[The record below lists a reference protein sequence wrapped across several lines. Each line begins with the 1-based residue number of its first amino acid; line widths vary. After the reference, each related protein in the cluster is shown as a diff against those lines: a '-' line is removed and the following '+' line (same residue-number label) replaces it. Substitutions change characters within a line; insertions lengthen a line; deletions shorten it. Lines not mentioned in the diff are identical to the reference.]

1 MSFESSIIVIL
12 NSLIIPSILMSILC
26 CISIYILNKELIRKE
41 EIRKCFFISFIIGIF
56 ISTGSYS
63 IILPAFCI
71 ITTFQLKNNRS
82 NIKALLIIYVVYLFH
97 TLYIF
102 VYTFSGKSLYNIP
115 TTRYSF
121 LEFIILL
128 PVIILSCLIIKS
140 IVKRKKGYKKHTA
153 DKLRFRIILIISL
166 PLTLMIFGIF
176 PLIRANAIDND
187 KIHFITGNFIPAVLP
202 LIAIILITII
212 VYNYDK
218 SLEYSVKLKREID
231 EKKEIMEYSNMI
243 EEMYGE
249 TRRFK
254 HDYMNML
261 TPLKEYIDKADIEG
275 LREFFYDNIIDMDK
289 DIKWSNNN
297 IDKLKYIKVDGL
309 KAILSTKLIKAAG
322 LNIDIK
328 VEIIEDIQNIAM
340 NIMDLCRI
348 IGILLDNAI
357 ESAQKSEYPK
367 LYVCLVNKDNY
378 VTIVIEN
385 NFFGQKP
392 KIYKIYEEG
401 YSTNGKRRGLGLY
414 SVKQILDKKYHNAFL
429 NTSIEGNMFVQE
441 LWIKYI

>member
-1 MSFESSIIVIL
+1 MSFETFIREIFSYM
-12 NSLIIPSILMSILC
+12 LIPALLMSILC
-26 CISIYILNKELIRKE
+26 CISIYILNKEVIGKE
-41 EIRKCFFISFIIGIF
+41 EIRKNFCISIIIGIL
-56 ISTGSYS
+56 ISTGSYL
-63 IILPAFCI
+63 IILPVFCI
-71 ITTFQLKNNRS
+71 ITIFHLRNNES
-82 NIKALLIIYVVYLFH
+82 NIKALLIIYVNYLLH

-102 VYTFSGKSLYNIP
+102 AYTFSGKNLQRIP
-115 TTRYSF
+115 LKYSF
-121 LEFIILL
+121 LEFVILL
-128 PVIILSCLIIKS
+128 PVVILSCLIIKS
-140 IVKRKKGYKKHTA
+140 LVKRKKGYKERA
-153 DKLRFRIILIISL
+153 SDQLRFRMILIISV
-166 PLTLMIFGIF
+166 PLTLMICGILPF
-176 PLIRANAIDND
+176 LTASAIDSD

-218 SLEYSVKLKREID
+218 SLEYRVKLKREAE
-231 EKKEIMEYSNMI
+231 EKKEIIEYSNMI

-275 LREFFYDNIIDMDK
+275 LREFFYCNVIDMDK
-289 DIKWSNNN
+289 DIKWSNSN

-328 VEIIEDIQNIAM
+328 VEIIEDIKNIAM

-357 ESAQKSEYPK
+357 EAAQKCEYPK

-392 KIYKIYEEG
+392 KIHKIYEEG

-414 SVKQILDKKYHNAFL
+414 SVKQIIDKKYYNAFL
-429 NTSIEGNMFVQE
+429 NTSIEGKMFVQE
-441 LWIKYI
+441 LWIKYV

>member
-1 MSFESSIIVIL
+1 MSFETFIMVFFTYM
-12 NSLIIPSILMSILC
+12 IIPALLMSILC
-26 CISIYILNKELIRKE
+26 CISIYILNNEFIGKE
-41 EIRKCFFISFIIGIF
+41 EIRKYFFISIIIGIV
-56 ISTGSYS
+56 ISTGSYL
-63 IILPAFCI
+63 IILPVFCI
-71 ITTFQLKNNRS
+71 ITIFQLRNNKS
-82 NIKALLIIYVVYLFH
+82 NIKALITIYVVYLLH

-102 VYTFSGKSLYNIP
+102 AYTFSGKNSQNIP
-115 TTRYSF
+115 LKYSF
-121 LEFIILL
+121 LEFLILL
-128 PVIILSCLIIKS
+128 PVVILSFFIIRS
-140 IVKRKKGYKKHTA
+140 IVKRKKGYKELTA
-153 DKLRFRIILIISL
+153 DQLRFRMILITSI
-166 PLTLMIFGIF
+166 PLTLMICGIL
-176 PLIRANAIDND
+176 PLLTANAIDND

-202 LIAIILITII
+202 LIAIILITLI

-218 SLEYSVKLKREID
+218 SLEYRVKLKRETK
-231 EKKEIMEYSNMI
+231 EKQGIAEYSNMI

-275 LREFFYDNIIDMDK
+275 LREFFYDNVIDMDK
-289 DIKWSNNN
+289 DIKWSNSN
-297 IDKLKYIKVDGL
+297 IDKLKYIKVDGV

-328 VEIIEDIQNIAM
+328 VEIVEDIKNIAM
-340 NIMDLCRI
+340 NIMDLCRML
-348 IGILLDNAI
+348 GILIDNAI
-357 ESAQKSEYPK
+357 EAAQKCEYPK

-392 KIYKIYEEG
+392 KIHKIYEEG

-414 SVKQILDKKYHNAFL
+414 SVKQIIDKKYHNAFL

>member
-1 MSFESSIIVIL
+1 MTFETFIREIL
-12 NSLIIPSILMSILC
+12 SCLIIPSLFMSILC
-26 CISIYILNKELIRKE
+26 CLSIYILNKEFIGKE
-41 EIRKCFFISFIIGIF
+41 EIRKNFFISIIIGMLIG
-56 ISTGSYS
+56 TGSYM
-63 IILPAFCI
+63 IILPVLCI
-71 ITTFQLKNNRS
+71 ITIFQLRNTKS
-82 NIKALLIIYVVYLFH
+82 NIKVLLTIYVVYLLH

-102 VYTFSGKSLYNIP
+102 AYTFSGKSLYNIP
-115 TTRYSF
+115 IRYSF
-121 LEFIILL
+121 LEFLILL
-128 PVIILSCLIIKS
+128 PMVILSCFIIRS
-140 IVKRKKGYKKHTA
+140 VVKRKKSYKELTSDQIK
-153 DKLRFRIILIISL
+153 FRIILITSV
-166 PLTLMIFGIF
+166 PLTLMIFGLWYLLSYHI
-176 PLIRANAIDND
+176 IDKD
-187 KIHFITGNFIPAVLP
+187 KIEFIIGNFIPAVLP

-218 SLEYSVKLKREID
+218 SLEYKVKLKRETK
-231 EKKEIMEYSNMI
+231 EKNEIMEYSNMI

-275 LREFFYDNIIDMDK
+275 LREFFYDNVIDMDK

-297 IDKLKYIKVDGL
+297 LDKLKYIKVDGL
-309 KAILSTKLIKAAG
+309 KAILSTKLIKASG

-328 VEIIEDIQNIAM
+328 VEIVEDIKNIAM

-357 ESAQKSEYPK
+357 EAAEICEYPK
-367 LYVCLVNKDNY
+367 LHVCLVNKDNY

-392 KIYKIYEEG
+392 KIHKIYEEG
-401 YSTNGKRRGLGLY
+401 YSTKGKRHGLGLY
-414 SVKQILDKKYHNAFL
+414 SVKQIIDKKYHNAFL
-429 NTSIEGNMFVQE
+429 NTSIEGKMFVQE

>member
-1 MSFESSIIVIL
+1 MTFETFIRKTLSC
-12 NSLIIPSILMSILC
+12 LIIPSLLMSILC
-26 CISIYILNKELIRKE
+26 CISIYILNKEFIGKE
-41 EIRKCFFISFIIGIF
+41 EIRKIFFISIIIGMPIG
-56 ISTGSYS
+56 TGSYL
-63 IILPAFCI
+63 ITLPVLCI
-71 ITTFQLKNNRS
+71 ITIFQLRNTKS
-82 NIKALLIIYVVYLFH
+82 NIKALLTIYVVYLLH

-102 VYTFSGKSLYNIP
+102 AYTFSGKSLYNIP
-115 TTRYSF
+115 ISYSF
-121 LEFIILL
+121 SEFFILL
-128 PVIILSCLIIKS
+128 PVVILSCFIIMS
-140 IVKRKKGYKKHTA
+140 VVKRKKSYKELTS
-153 DKLRFRIILIISL
+153 DQLRFRMILITSI
-166 PLTLMIFGIF
+166 PLTLMIYGIF
-176 PLIRANAIDND
+176 PFLTANTIDKD
-187 KIHFITGNFIPAVLP
+187 KIDFITSNFIPAVLP

-218 SLEYSVKLKREID
+218 SLEYRVKLKRETK
-231 EKKEIMEYSNMI
+231 EKKEIVEYSNMI
-243 EEMYGE
+243 EEMYGQ

-261 TPLKEYIDKADIEG
+261 TPLKEYIDKGDIEG
-275 LREFFYDNIIDMDK
+275 LREFFYCNVIDMDK
-289 DIKWSNNN
+289 DIKWSNSN

-309 KAILSTKLIKAAG
+309 KAILSTKLIKAVG

-328 VEIIEDIQNIAM
+328 VEIVEDIKNIAM

-348 IGILLDNAI
+348 TGILLDNAI
-357 ESAQKSEYPK
+357 EAAQKCEYPK

-378 VTIVIEN
+378 VIMVIEN

-392 KIYKIYEEG
+392 KIYNIYEEG

-414 SVKQILDKKYHNAFL
+414 SVKQIIDKKYHNAFL

>member
-1 MSFESSIIVIL
+1 MSFETFIREIFSC
-12 NSLIIPSILMSILC
+12 LIIPSLLMSILC
-26 CISIYILNKELIRKE
+26 CLSIYILNKEFIEKK
-41 EIRKCFFISFIIGIF
+41 EIRKYFFISFIIGIL
-56 ISTGSYS
+56 ISTGSYL
-63 IILPAFCI
+63 IILPVLCI
-71 ITTFQLKNNRS
+71 ITIFQLRNNKS
-82 NIKALLIIYVVYLFH
+82 NIKALLTIYVGYLLH
-97 TLYIF
+97 TLYVF
-102 VYTFSGKSLYNIP
+102 TYTFSGKSLRVIP
-115 TTRYSF
+115 LKYSF
-121 LEFIILL
+121 LEFFILL
-128 PVIILSCLIIKS
+128 PVVILSCFIIKI
-140 IVKRKKGYKKHTA
+140 IVKRKKIRTQPTSDQLKC
-153 DKLRFRIILIISL
+153 IIIITTSV
-166 PLTLMIFGIF
+166 PLTLMIFG
-176 PLIRANAIDND
+176 LWYLLRYHMIDKEKAD
-187 KIHFITGNFIPAVLP
+187 FIIGEFIPAVLP
-202 LIAIILITII
+202 LIAIIFITIL

-218 SLEYSVKLKREID
+218 NLEYRVRLKRETK

-243 EEMYGE
+243 EEMYGQ

-289 DIKWSNNN
+289 DIKWSNSN
-297 IDKLKYIKVDGL
+297 IDKLKYIKVDGV

-328 VEIIEDIQNIAM
+328 VEIVEDIKSIAM

-357 ESAQKSEYPK
+357 EAVEICEYPK
-367 LYVCLVNKDNY
+367 LYVCLVNKHNY

-392 KIYKIYEEG
+392 KIHKIYEEG
-401 YSTNGKRRGLGLY
+401 YSTKGKRHGLGLY
-414 SVKQILDKKYHNAFL
+414 SVKQIIDKKYHNAFL